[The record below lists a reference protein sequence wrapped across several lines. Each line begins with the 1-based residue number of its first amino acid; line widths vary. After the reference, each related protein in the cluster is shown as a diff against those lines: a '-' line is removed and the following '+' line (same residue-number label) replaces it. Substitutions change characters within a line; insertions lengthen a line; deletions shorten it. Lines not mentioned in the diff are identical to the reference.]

1 MINKKEFDLLL
12 KEISQIENKIV
23 EIKVLNQFDKANEY
37 ENRLAEIREVAKTI
51 HLDQENLSRGFDDIS
66 LSVLHSLISLK
77 SELDYFVLKT
87 NNIIESIDENRID
100 AEALEKIKNL
110 WENLDKYVSYWES
123 CPEPHNPIEE
133 MDYNKQIGN
142 LTLEIIIY
150 QLQIEG
156 VLNYH
161 KVFKYCKKE
170 YLINSIKETLFN
182 GAKEEFQDEIRRR
195 NLTNVAKN
203 LTEKDLYDYRIW
215 QQVLLIKNVRSR
227 DDHIEIMGSA
237 YDVDPRKLGLKEHTY
252 DKEKTNVNAVV
263 EKYEDYSIFRSIR
276 EWFSQLNE
284 TANQRKMDFTW
295 ATNKGPAFKIE
306 YIDGTVR
313 YAKQKLTEQ
322 DTINARKLFLASNGV
337 AKYNFDKNS
346 ALVNLEELEIYEE
359 KNTAGINI
367 SPDRTYNCIG
377 NNTFAGCKKLKEIN
391 FGKIEVIGNEAFRD
405 CDSLTN
411 LEFSKSIKNIGEDA
425 FLDCKNLVK
434 VEFLGDLQVYMVE
447 RPQNILNC
455 FKGTKLKQIIYPTLD
470 TAFNFAIA
478 DCPKLENIYISNLQ
492 NISIPFNVCKYRL
505 GRNEGIVAFTG
516 EKALSLWK
524 THVNPI
530 KYSKDSSLKRNYT
543 LLRKDLRYFKDY
555 KQGYWKNK

>member
-12 KEISQIENKIV
+12 KEISQIESKIV

-123 CPEPHNPIEE
+123 CTEPHNPIEE

-524 THVNPI
+524 KKNSTI
-530 KYSKDSSLKRNYT
+530 RFFELTDE
-543 LLRKDLRYFKDY
+543 D
-555 KQGYWKNK
+555 KNKFFNTEE

>member
-1 MINKKEFDLLL
+1 
-12 KEISQIENKIV
+12 
-23 EIKVLNQFDKANEY
+23 
-37 ENRLAEIREVAKTI
+37 
-51 HLDQENLSRGFDDIS
+51 
-66 LSVLHSLISLK
+66 
-77 SELDYFVLKT
+77 
-87 NNIIESIDENRID
+87 
-100 AEALEKIKNL
+100 
-110 WENLDKYVSYWES
+110 
-123 CPEPHNPIEE
+123 

-313 YAKQKLTEQ
+313 YAKQKLT
-322 DTINARKLFLASNGV
+322 
-337 AKYNFDKNS
+337 
-346 ALVNLEELEIYEE
+346 
-359 KNTAGINI
+359 
-367 SPDRTYNCIG
+367 
-377 NNTFAGCKKLKEIN
+377 KEIM
-391 FGKIEVIGNEAFRD
+391 
-405 CDSLTN
+405 L
-411 LEFSKSIKNIGEDA
+411 
-425 FLDCKNLVK
+425 
-434 VEFLGDLQVYMVE
+434 
-447 RPQNILNC
+447 
-455 FKGTKLKQIIYPTLD
+455 
-470 TAFNFAIA
+470 
-478 DCPKLENIYISNLQ
+478 
-492 NISIPFNVCKYRL
+492 
-505 GRNEGIVAFTG
+505 IVVF
-516 EKALSLWK
+516 
-524 THVNPI
+524 I
-530 KYSKDSSLKRNYT
+530 
-543 LLRKDLRYFKDY
+543 
-555 KQGYWKNK
+555 

>member
-123 CPEPHNPIEE
+123 CTEPHNPIEE

-524 THVNPI
+524 KKNSTI
-530 KYSKDSSLKRNYT
+530 RFFELTDE
-543 LLRKDLRYFKDY
+543 D
-555 KQGYWKNK
+555 KNKFFNTEE

>member
-12 KEISQIENKIV
+12 KEISQIESKIV

-123 CPEPHNPIEE
+123 CTEPHNPIEE

-322 DTINARKLFLASNGV
+322 DTINARRLFLASNGV

-524 THVNPI
+524 KKNSTI
-530 KYSKDSSLKRNYT
+530 RFFELTDE
-543 LLRKDLRYFKDY
+543 D
-555 KQGYWKNK
+555 KNKFFNTEE

>member
-12 KEISQIENKIV
+12 KEISQIESKIV

-123 CPEPHNPIEE
+123 CTEPHNPIEE

-195 NLTNVAKN
+195 NLTNIAKN

-263 EKYEDYSIFRSIR
+263 EKCEDFSIFRSIR

-322 DTINARKLFLASNGV
+322 DTINARRLFLASNGV

-516 EKALSLWK
+516 EKALTLWK
-524 THVNPI
+524 KKNSTI
-530 KYSKDSSLKRNYT
+530 RFFELTDE
-543 LLRKDLRYFKDY
+543 D
-555 KQGYWKNK
+555 KNKFFNTEE

>member
-12 KEISQIENKIV
+12 KEISQIESKIV

-123 CPEPHNPIEE
+123 CTEPHNPIEE

-263 EKYEDYSIFRSIR
+263 EKCEDYSIFRSIR
-276 EWFSQLNE
+276 EWFAQLNE

-516 EKALSLWK
+516 EKSLSLWK
-524 THVNPI
+524 KKNSTI
-530 KYSKDSSLKRNYT
+530 RFFELTDE
-543 LLRKDLRYFKDY
+543 D
-555 KQGYWKNK
+555 KNKFFNTEE

>member
-1 MINKKEFDLLL
+1 
-12 KEISQIENKIV
+12 
-23 EIKVLNQFDKANEY
+23 
-37 ENRLAEIREVAKTI
+37 
-51 HLDQENLSRGFDDIS
+51 
-66 LSVLHSLISLK
+66 
-77 SELDYFVLKT
+77 
-87 NNIIESIDENRID
+87 
-100 AEALEKIKNL
+100 
-110 WENLDKYVSYWES
+110 
-123 CPEPHNPIEE
+123 
-133 MDYNKQIGN
+133 
-142 LTLEIIIY
+142 
-150 QLQIEG
+150 
-156 VLNYH
+156 
-161 KVFKYCKKE
+161 
-170 YLINSIKETLFN
+170 
-182 GAKEEFQDEIRRR
+182 
-195 NLTNVAKN
+195 
-203 LTEKDLYDYRIW
+203 
-215 QQVLLIKNVRSR
+215 
-227 DDHIEIMGSA
+227 
-237 YDVDPRKLGLKEHTY
+237 
-252 DKEKTNVNAVV
+252 
-263 EKYEDYSIFRSIR
+263 
-276 EWFSQLNE
+276 
-284 TANQRKMDFTW
+284 MDFTW

-434 VEFLGDLQVYMVE
+434 VEFLGDLQVYMAE

-524 THVNPI
+524 KKNSTI
-530 KYSKDSSLKRNYT
+530 RFFELTDE
-543 LLRKDLRYFKDY
+543 D
-555 KQGYWKNK
+555 KNKFFNTEE

>member
-12 KEISQIENKIV
+12 KEISQIESKIV

-110 WENLDKYVSYWES
+110 WENLDKYVSYWEAS
-123 CPEPHNPIEE
+123 TEPHNPIEE

-215 QQVLLIKNVRSR
+215 QQVLMIKNVRSR
-227 DDHIEIMGSA
+227 DDHIEIMGNA
-237 YDVDPRKLGLKEHTY
+237 YDIDPRKLGLKEHTY
-252 DKEKTNVNAVV
+252 EKEKSNVNAVV
-263 EKYEDYSIFRSIR
+263 EKCEDYSIFRSIR

-411 LEFSKSIKNIGEDA
+411 IEFSKSIKNIGEDA

-524 THVNPI
+524 KKNSTI
-530 KYSKDSSLKRNYT
+530 RFFELTDE
-543 LLRKDLRYFKDY
+543 D
-555 KQGYWKNK
+555 KNKFFNTEE

>member
-12 KEISQIENKIV
+12 KEISQIESKIV

-123 CPEPHNPIEE
+123 CTEPHNPIEE

-182 GAKEEFQDEIRRR
+182 GAKEEFQDEIRRK

-263 EKYEDYSIFRSIR
+263 EKCEDYSIFRSIR

-337 AKYNFDKNS
+337 SKYNFDKNS

-524 THVNPI
+524 KKNSTI
-530 KYSKDSSLKRNYT
+530 RFFELTDE
-543 LLRKDLRYFKDY
+543 D
-555 KQGYWKNK
+555 KNKFFNTEE

>member
-12 KEISQIENKIV
+12 KEISQIESKIV

-123 CPEPHNPIEE
+123 CTEPHNPIEE

-516 EKALSLWK
+516 EKALTLWK
-524 THVNPI
+524 KKNSTI
-530 KYSKDSSLKRNYT
+530 RFFELTDE
-543 LLRKDLRYFKDY
+543 D
-555 KQGYWKNK
+555 KNKFFNTEE

>member
-12 KEISQIENKIV
+12 KEISQIESKIV

-123 CPEPHNPIEE
+123 CTEPHNPIEE

-252 DKEKTNVNAVV
+252 EKEKTNVNAVV

-322 DTINARKLFLASNGV
+322 DTINARRLFLASNGV

-524 THVNPI
+524 KKNSTI
-530 KYSKDSSLKRNYT
+530 RFFELTDE
-543 LLRKDLRYFKDY
+543 D
-555 KQGYWKNK
+555 KNKFFNTEE

>member
-12 KEISQIENKIV
+12 KEISQIESKIV

-123 CPEPHNPIEE
+123 CTEPHNPIEE

-150 QLQIEG
+150 RLQIEG

-524 THVNPI
+524 KKNSTI
-530 KYSKDSSLKRNYT
+530 RFFELTDE
-543 LLRKDLRYFKDY
+543 D
-555 KQGYWKNK
+555 KNKFFNTEE